1 MTNPYQSASPGT
13 PFSDSSTNKTSPR
26 ILRFVIG
33 ALLVLVASM
42 SLNLMFM
49 RGPGLPSL
57 EILQRVMVAMG
68 PFTPNFVIAL
78 ALALA
83 WPRFWFAAGC
93 APMVLWLAIMMF
105 WSIRQIDVSPTA
117 PAIFFAMSIVFTF
130 FALVAAGLGAGLR
143 KFLDSRL
150 SRSVRA

>member
-1 MTNPYQSASPGT
+1 MTNPYQSASTETSVIEP
-13 PFSDSSTNKTSPR
+13 PTNNTLPR

-42 SLNLMFM
+42 SLNLMFLH
-49 RGPGLPSL
+49 GPGLPRL
-57 EILQRVMVAMG
+57 EILKRVMIAIG

-78 ALALA
+78 TLALA

-93 APMVLWLAIMMF
+93 APMVLWLAITMF

-117 PAIFFAMSIVFTF
+117 PAIFF
-130 FALVAAGLGAGLR
+130 
-143 KFLDSRL
+143 
-150 SRSVRA
+150 